1 MHARRRHAPS
11 LITTPIRHLTSHHSR
26 GALQVTASAL
36 VAAEERWP
44 QLFAGVSPEREREV
58 LQLMRRVRPVL
69 VRCGGAGGEGRG

>member
-1 MHARRRHAPS
+1 MHPPPTHPP
-11 LITTPIRHLTSHHSR
+11 LYP
-26 GALQVTASAL
+26 LQVTASAL